1 MKAHG
6 VTVKSFNLI
15 NPEESDRYNSMA
27 YLEKETDVIRL
38 ITNMQASVKPPDA
51 MKGDPFWDDG
61 VALYLQAM
69 FFHEWLTAKEE
80 NRKPTLN
87 NILKLVNMESK
98 HVGNEEDVKTEGRIV
113 DIVSG
118 VIRGETISQEKL
130 DEIIRKVK
138 LALGDA

>member
-1 MKAHG
+1 MQ
-6 VTVKSFNLI
+6 
-15 NPEESDRYNSMA
+15 

-51 MKGDPFWDDG
+51 QKGEPFWDDG
-61 VALYLQAM
+61 VALYLQSM

-98 HVGNEEDVKTEGRIV
+98 HIEDEEGEDKIAETHGADYPPVRDYRKLKEGATETVR
-113 DIVSG
+113 S
-118 VIRGETISQEKL
+118 
-130 DEIIRKVK
+130 IIIMVNAMLR
-138 LALGDA
+138 LCEAAAL